1 MSVRAKIRPHASI
14 HRHEG
19 THTHTHTQTFAALLS
34 VVEIPSWAIATY
46 NFPRVVV
53 ACAFDV
59 AAATVG
65 VT

>member
-1 MSVRAKIRPHASI
+1 MKAH
-14 HRHEG
+14 